1 MNISN
6 KNLLRSIFFLKAN
19 FRKAVIPGTKIFN
32 GVELLPFNND
42 AKAAVCISADFELN
56 WAWRE
61 KDLDERDLRGTIERD
76 NFKYILQLLEDY
88 SIPITWATV
97 GHLFLKSCSCRK
109 DGLAHDSMPRPHYNR
124 RWKGDW
130 YRHDPC
136 SDYNKDPLW
145 YAPDLIQQIIESKV
159 PHEIGTHS
167 FSHID
172 FSTEYSSNELVRCE
186 MEQCATVMAPFD
198 LKPRSLVFP
207 FNKMGYSY
215 LGVFSELGVIAVRH
229 RDAKVRLSYPERTD
243 SGVYKIYESMNL
255 RSPKYYNYLDKAKIF
270 IEEAAKRNAVY
281 HLWFHPSDPIQLFK
295 REFREIIEYI
305 YKEREKGVVWV
316 ATMGELAAYC
326 EAREKTKLR
335 VQNSP
340 SQIKILFDSSLDQ
353 DKYGVPEI
361 SISIP
366 VTRCPHKIIAEMN
379 SNSQELKSEMYHKK
393 EDARIIV
400 NAPATVKSLT
410 VIFQ

>member
-1 MNISN
+1 MKISN
-6 KNLLRSIFFLKAN
+6 KNFLRRLFSLKAN
-19 FRKAVIPGTKIFN
+19 FRKAIDPGTRIFN
-32 GVELLPFNND
+32 GVELLPFKNG

-61 KDLDERDLRGTIERD
+61 IAPEERDIRGTNERD

-97 GHLFLKSCSCRK
+97 GHLFLKSCLGRK
-109 DGLAHDSMPRPHYNR
+109 DGVAHDSMPRPQYNK
-124 RWKGDW
+124 RWEGDW
-130 YRHDPC
+130 YIHDPC
-136 SDYNKDPLW
+136 SDYKKDPLW

-172 FSTEYSSNELVRCE
+172 FSPEHSSNELVRRE
-186 MEQCATVMAPFD
+186 IEQCATVMASFD

-229 RDAKVRLSYPERTD
+229 RDKKVRLSYPECTP

-281 HLWFHPSDPIQLFK
+281 HLWFHPSDPIQVFK

-305 YKEREKGVVWV
+305 YKEREKGVIWV
-316 ATMGELAAYC
+316 ATMGELATYC

-340 SQIKILFDSSLDQ
+340 SQIKILFDCSLDQ
-353 DKYGVPEI
+353 DKYGVQEI
-361 SISIP
+361 SIYIP
-366 VTRCPHKIIAEMN
+366 VTRQPHKIIAEVN
-379 SNSQELKSEMYHKK
+379 NNVQELKSDMYHKK
-393 EDARIIV
+393 EDAKIIINV
-400 NAPATVKSLT
+400 PATAKSLT
-410 VIFQ
+410 VTFN